1 MTQIYLISP
10 PQLNPLDFVSFSQE
24 LTKVVKTN
32 KVPIFQLRLKNIAIK
47 DYKKIAQELKK
58 ICDDHNVLFFINDHA
73 NLALEIKASGLHLG
87 IDDINETQQ
96 ITLLKKNNPHLLIGA
111 SCYDS
116 KKLAL
121 QAQEQ
126 GADQISFGA
135 FFASPTKISRGSP
148 SPDLIDWAK
157 INLNLP
163 IIGIGGINQQNYQ
176 ILVKRKID
184 YLALISYVWNH
195 PISPVEAINS
205 LDLN

>member
-1 MTQIYLISP
+1 M
-10 PQLNPLDFVSFSQE
+10 
-24 LTKVVKTN
+24 
-32 KVPIFQLRLKNIAIK
+32 
-47 DYKKIAQELKK
+47 
-58 ICDDHNVLFFINDHA
+58 
-73 NLALEIKASGLHLG
+73 
-87 IDDINETQQ
+87 
-96 ITLLKKNNPHLLIGA
+96 LIGA

>member
-10 PQLNPLDFVSFSQE
+10 PQLNLESFSQE
-24 LTKVVKTN
+24 LLKVVKTN
-32 KVPIFQLRLKNIAIK
+32 KIPIFQLRLKNYHNSEI
-47 DYKKIAQELKK
+47 KKIAQELKK
-58 ICDDHNVLFFINDHA
+58 ICDDHNVLFFINDDLQ
-73 NLALEIKASGLHLG
+73 LAVEIDASGVHLG
-87 IDDINETQQ
+87 IDDINYSQQ
-96 ITLLKKNNPHLLIGA
+96 ISLIKKNHQKLIVGV

-121 QAQEQ
+121 EAKEQ

-148 SPDLIDWAK
+148 KIDLIDWAK
-157 INLNLP
+157 ENLNLP

-176 ILVKRKID
+176 ILVDRKID

-195 PISPVEAINS
+195 PISPVEAIKKLS
-205 LDLN
+205 F

>member
-10 PQLNPLDFVSFSQE
+10 PQLNLESFSQE
-24 LTKVVKTN
+24 LLKVVKTN
-32 KVPIFQLRLKNIAIK
+32 KIPIFQLRLKNYHNSEI
-47 DYKKIAQELKK
+47 KKIAQELKK
-58 ICDDHNVLFFINDHA
+58 ICDDHNVLFFINDDLQ
-73 NLALEIKASGLHLG
+73 LAVEIDASGVHLG
-87 IDDINETQQ
+87 IDDINYSQQ
-96 ITLLKKNNPHLLIGA
+96 ISLIKKNHQKLIVGV

-121 QAQEQ
+121 EAKEQ

-148 SPDLIDWAK
+148 KIELIDWAK
-157 INLNLP
+157 ENLNLP

-176 ILVKRKID
+176 ILVDKKID

-195 PISPVEAINS
+195 PISPVEAIKKLS
-205 LDLN
+205 F

>member
-10 PQLNPLDFVSFSQE
+10 PQLNLESFSQE
-24 LTKVVKTN
+24 LLKVVKTN
-32 KVPIFQLRLKNIAIK
+32 KIPIFQLRLKNYHNSEI
-47 DYKKIAQELKK
+47 KKIAQELKK
-58 ICDDHNVLFFINDHA
+58 ICDDHNVLFFINDDLQ
-73 NLALEIKASGLHLG
+73 LAVEIDASGVHLG
-87 IDDINETQQ
+87 IDDINYSQQ
-96 ITLLKKNNPHLLIGA
+96 ISLIKKNHQKLIVGV

-121 QAQEQ
+121 EAKEQ

-148 SPDLIDWAK
+148 KIDLIDWAK
-157 INLNLP
+157 ENLNLP

-176 ILVKRKID
+176 ILVDKKID

-195 PISPVEAINS
+195 PISPVEAIKKLS
-205 LDLN
+205 F

>member
-10 PQLNPLDFVSFSQE
+10 PQLNLESFSQE
-24 LTKVVKTN
+24 LLKIVKTN
-32 KVPIFQLRLKNIAIK
+32 KIPIFQLRLKNYPLYQI
-47 DYKKIAQELKK
+47 KKIAQELKK
-58 ICDDHNVLFFINDHA
+58 ICDDYNVLFVVNDYA
-73 NLALEIKASGLHLG
+73 ELAIEVDASGVHLG
-87 IDDINETQQ
+87 IDDLENFQQ
-96 ITLLKKNNPHLLIGA
+96 ITKIKKHHQKLIVGV

-121 QAQEQ
+121 EAKER

-148 SPDLIDWAK
+148 KIDLIDWAK
-157 INLNLP
+157 ENLNLP

-176 ILVKRKID
+176 ILVDKKID

-195 PISPVEAINS
+195 PISPVEAIKKLS
-205 LDLN
+205 F

>member
-10 PQLNPLDFVSFSQE
+10 PQLNLESFSQE
-24 LTKVVKTN
+24 LLKIVKTN
-32 KVPIFQLRLKNIAIK
+32 KIPIFQLRLKNYPLYQI
-47 DYKKIAQELKK
+47 KKIAQELKK
-58 ICDDHNVLFFINDHA
+58 ICDDHNVLFFINDDLQ
-73 NLALEIKASGLHLG
+73 LAVEIDASGVHLG
-87 IDDINETQQ
+87 IDDINYSQQ
-96 ITLLKKNNPHLLIGA
+96 ISLIKKNHQKLIVGV

-121 QAQEQ
+121 EAKEQ

-148 SPDLIDWAK
+148 KIDLIDWAK
-157 INLNLP
+157 ENLNLP

-176 ILVKRKID
+176 ILVDKKID

-195 PISPVEAINS
+195 PISPVEAIKKLS
-205 LDLN
+205 F